1 MIHVC
6 FSLYDKTGAF
16 SKFTGTA
23 MLSLFDNTTSDVT
36 VHILHDN
43 TITQDNREKFIY
55 IAGRYGQLVK
65 FYNVEKLCENEIK
78 KINKL
83 LAKAVKTRF
92 SIAMFYRFFIADVL
106 APDINKIIYLDSDIV
121 VNLDINELWK
131 IELGENTLGVVTI
144 SSQKLNQ
151 PITNGFNSGVLSINI
166 PAFRKEKETLNDAIK
181 FFSESDKLGVD
192 QEILNYCFA
201 KRSLKLPVK
210 FNRLVKWCRH
220 YQETQTSN
228 MIYHFNSH
236 LSIKGLG
243 FDTNDP
249 FNRLWMSY
257 YIQTP
262 FFDANAMGRLNDFII
277 QQSGLWKTQTMEI
290 SAIVAGKQRAFFVE
304 KDKIQIMKESFLI
317 RDDELIIPAENESS
331 IQKLLDAMKSSQG
344 KVVFFIMTK
353 KFLQKEFP
361 IDLLIKKGFVL
372 DKDFVRGWKFLTE
385 KQGMPF
391 NTNKLIQVM

>member
-6 FSLYDKTGAF
+6 FSLYDKTGLF

-23 MLSLFDNTTSDVT
+23 MLSLFDNTTAPVT

-43 TITQDNREKFIY
+43 TITQDNRDKFIQ
-55 IAGRYGQLVK
+55 IAERYGQSVK
-65 FYNVEKLCENEIK
+65 FYNVEKLCANEIK

-92 SIAMFYRFFIADVL
+92 SIAMFYRFFIGDVL
-106 APDINKIIYLDSDIV
+106 APDINKVIYLDSDLI
-121 VNLDINELWK
+121 VNLDINELWQ
-131 IELGENTLGVVTI
+131 IDLGENVLGVVTI

-151 PITNGFNSGVLSINI
+151 PIVGGFNSGVLSINV
-166 PAFRKEKETLNDAIK
+166 PAFKKEKENLNNAIK

-210 FNRLVKWCRH
+210 FNRLVKWCR
-220 YQETQTSN
+220 YYKETQTAK

-236 LSIKGLG
+236 LSTKGLG

-249 FNRLWMSY
+249 FNHLWMNY

-262 FFDANAMGRLNDFII
+262 FFDAKVMSRLNDFVV
-277 QQSGLWKTQTMEI
+277 QQNDLLKTQAMEI
-290 SAIVAGKQRAFFVE
+290 SAIVLGKRRAFFVE
-304 KDKIQIMKESFLI
+304 PDKIQIIKESFSI
-317 RDDELIIPAENESS
+317 RDDELIIPAEDKSS
-331 IQKLLDAMKSSQG
+331 IQKLLDAMKSLQG
-344 KVVFFIMTK
+344 KYVFFILTK
-353 KFLQKEFP
+353 KFLQEKFP
-361 IDLLIKKGFVL
+361 IDLLIKEGFVL
-372 DKDFVRGWKFLTE
+372 DRDFVRGWKFLTDKE
-385 KQGMPF
+385 GMPF
-391 NTNKLIQVM
+391 NSNKLIQIM